1 MKNRLLPDWRDLV
14 RRAWSIRLMALAFLF
29 TATEVMLPFFS
40 DAIPP
45 RVFAVLSGVAVA
57 GAFVARL
64 MAQQQNDDVQ

>member
-29 TATEVMLPFFS
+29 TAAEVMLPFFS

-45 RVFAVLSGVAVA
+45 RLFAVLSGVAVA

-64 MAQQQNDDVQ
+64 MAQQKAEP

>member
-1 MKNRLLPDWRDLV
+1 MKNRLLPDWQTLL

-45 RVFAVLSGVAVA
+45 RVFAMLSGVAVA

-64 MAQQQNDDVQ
+64 MAQQKADE

>member
-1 MKNRLLPDWRDLV
+1 MKTKLLPDWRNLL

-64 MAQQQNDDVQ
+64 MAQQKAET

>member
-1 MKNRLLPDWRDLV
+1 MKTRLLPDWRNLL
-14 RRAWSIRLMALAFLF
+14 RRAWSIRLMALAFVF

-40 DAIPP
+40 DDVPP

-64 MAQQQNDDVQ
+64 MAQQKADE

>member
-1 MKNRLLPDWRDLV
+1 MMKSRLLPDWRDLV

-29 TATEVMLPFFS
+29 TAAEVMLPFFS

-45 RVFAVLSGVAVA
+45 RLFAMLSGVAVA

-64 MAQQQNDDVQ
+64 MAQQKDEP

>member
-1 MKNRLLPDWRDLV
+1 MKTRLLPDWRDLV

-45 RVFAVLSGVAVA
+45 RLFAALSGVAVA

-64 MAQQQNDDVQ
+64 MAQQKADE

>member
-1 MKNRLLPDWRDLV
+1 MLKSRLLPDWRNLL
-14 RRAWSIRLMALAFLF
+14 RRAWSIRLMALAFVF
-29 TATEVMLPFFS
+29 TATEVMLPFFG

-64 MAQQQNDDVQ
+64 MAQQKADE

>member
-1 MKNRLLPDWRDLV
+1 MMKSRLLPDWRNLL

-45 RVFAVLSGVAVA
+45 RLFAMLSGVAVA

-64 MAQQQNDDVQ
+64 MAQQQQDEP